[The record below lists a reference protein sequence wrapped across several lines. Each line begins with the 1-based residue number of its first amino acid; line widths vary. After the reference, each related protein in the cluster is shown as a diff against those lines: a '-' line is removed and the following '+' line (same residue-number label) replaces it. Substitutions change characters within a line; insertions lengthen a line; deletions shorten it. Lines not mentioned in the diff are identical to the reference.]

1 MRGEHDFHRYKL
13 TSWCFSHEAAHIVSS
28 FFLHVCVWGHISR
41 IHFPLT
47 PPHPAQSCPSWTV
60 AAVWTRLFLWKSGW
74 IQFTLPWEITSSSY
88 SLPLL
93 PVPPPPLT
101 VSYRISLPS
110 FCSYCSYLL
119 TVLLFSCILH
129 PLCVLPFQRSVFVL
143 PSSLLLT
150 QFSDFSLS
158 LCHQLLHFL
167 QLLLR
172 V

>member
-1 MRGEHDFHRYKL
+1 M
-13 TSWCFSHEAAHIVSS
+13 V
-28 FFLHVCVWGHISR
+28 FFTWGSTYSILFFFCMCVCVGA
-41 IHFPLT
+41 HFSYSFPSHS
-47 PPHPAQSCPSWTV
+47 PHPAQSCPSWTV

-101 VSYRISLPS
+101 VSYRISLPT